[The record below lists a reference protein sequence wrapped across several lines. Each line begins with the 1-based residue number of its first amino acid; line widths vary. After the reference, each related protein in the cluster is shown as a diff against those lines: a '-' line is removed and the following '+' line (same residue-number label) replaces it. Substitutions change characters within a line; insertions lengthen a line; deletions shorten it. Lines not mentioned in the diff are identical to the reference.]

1 MADQFMQEL
10 VCSGCGHTGHI
21 TWEGAGAAKRVVNM
35 SESLDLHPGN
45 PPTVTCTECGTVQ
58 AAPI

>member
-10 VCSGCGHTGHI
+10 VCSVCGREAHI

-35 SESLDLHPGN
+35 SESLEQHPGT
-45 PPTVTCTECGTVQ
+45 PPTFTCTDCGTVQ
-58 AAPI
+58 AAL